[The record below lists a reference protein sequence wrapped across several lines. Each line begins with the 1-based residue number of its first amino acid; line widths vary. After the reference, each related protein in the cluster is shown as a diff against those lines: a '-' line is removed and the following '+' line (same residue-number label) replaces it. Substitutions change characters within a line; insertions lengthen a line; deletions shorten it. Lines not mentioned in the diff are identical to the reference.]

1 MLKRIAFSFYFAYY
15 SVLDRIRL
23 KKTAFSYT
31 ISRTE
36 RGGRM
41 TNSENNEQ
49 VVELK
54 NRFNQFIE
62 TLEAIE
68 PENTDIQDIDRL
80 IMLLDELEEQ
90 MDNTKK

>member
-1 MLKRIAFSFYFAYY
+1 MI
-15 SVLDRIRL
+15 
-23 KKTAFSYT
+23 
-31 ISRTE
+31 E
-36 RGGRM
+36 RGVRM
-41 TNSENNEQ
+41 DHSQNNEQ

-68 PENTDIQDIDRL
+68 PEHTDLQDIDRL

-90 MDNTKK
+90 MDSSKK

>member
-1 MLKRIAFSFYFAYY
+1 MKILLFSFSFAVC
-15 SVLDRIRL
+15 SMPNKIRL
-23 KKTAFSYT
+23 KKTVFSYT
-31 ISRTE
+31 ISMIE
-36 RGGRM
+36 RGVRM
-41 TNSENNEQ
+41 DNSQNNEQ

-68 PENTDIQDIDRL
+68 PEHTDLQDIDRL

-90 MDNTKK
+90 MDSSKK

>member
-1 MLKRIAFSFYFAYY
+1 M
-15 SVLDRIRL
+15 D
-23 KKTAFSYT
+23 
-31 ISRTE
+31 
-36 RGGRM
+36 
-41 TNSENNEQ
+41 NSQNKDQ

-68 PENTDIQDIDRL
+68 PENTDLKDIDRL

-90 MDNTKK
+90 MDSTKK